1 VTVVSLPQ
9 AVVTERRLRTLLR
22 VRVTSRARAVVAATS
37 ACALVG
43 GVLVHLDARADLR
56 TERAALTQGR
66 LEQAVAADDA
76 ARSTA
81 AVVTGEREAAAAREA
96 LAGAVER
103 VDGVRASLRT
113 RTTERDDLRAQLRAA
128 SQELEGVRG
137 SLLAGFAELGLQGEQ
152 IRALDACLNGVS
164 RALLQLAF
172 EDDAGAAASLRE
184 VAGPCSAA
192 SVALR

>member
-1 VTVVSLPQ
+1 
-9 AVVTERRLRTLLR
+9 
-22 VRVTSRARAVVAATS
+22 
-37 ACALVG
+37 
-43 GVLVHLDARADLR
+43 
-56 TERAALTQGR
+56 
-66 LEQAVAADDA
+66 
-76 ARSTA
+76 
-81 AVVTGEREAAAAREA
+81 
-96 LAGAVER
+96 
-103 VDGVRASLRT
+103 VRASLRT

>member
-1 VTVVSLPQ
+1 VTVVSLPRV
-9 AVVTERRLRTLLR
+9 VVTERRLRTLLR

-56 TERAALTQGR
+56 AERAALTQGR

-81 AVVTGEREAAAAREA
+81 AVATAEREAAAAREA
-96 LAGAVER
+96 LAGAVAR
-103 VDGVRASLRT
+103 VDQVRASLRT
-113 RTTERDDLRAQLRAA
+113 RTGQRDDLRAQLRAA
-128 SQELEGVRG
+128 SEELEGVRG
-137 SLLAGFAELGLQGEQ
+137 SLLAGFTELGLQGEQ

-172 EDDAGAAASLRE
+172 EDDAGAAGSLRE
-184 VAGPCSAA
+184 VAGPCSTA